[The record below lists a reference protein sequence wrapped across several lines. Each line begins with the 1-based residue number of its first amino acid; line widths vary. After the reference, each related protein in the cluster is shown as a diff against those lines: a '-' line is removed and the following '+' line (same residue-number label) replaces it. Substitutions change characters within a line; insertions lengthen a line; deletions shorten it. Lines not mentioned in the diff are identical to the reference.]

1 MKMIFKLEM
10 VRVILFFSDEI
21 KQKISGMLEP
31 SIDAYLVSTK
41 SGIHCINF
49 LLHLL
54 IQITHL

>member
-41 SGIHCINF
+41 SGIHCILI
-49 LLHLL
+49 LLHLSF
-54 IQITHL
+54 QITNI